1 LNRDEKT
8 GGFSS
13 LGEFLVKVRKACDG
27 EGTPDSRLRKTAG
40 HMEESDD
47 SQGGYLTPELW
58 ADEILSVALENSIVR
73 SRATVLKASSD
84 SLKVRT
90 LVDSDRSSNIFGGVS
105 FSWVDERGSKTSGIS
120 KPALGLRELTPH
132 KLVGSCWVSNEL
144 EDDYGK
150 FGNFMK
156 LSFGRA
162 IRFWEDETFLNGGGA
177 GMPLGVIPAG
187 FTITV
192 TRAALG
198 TLDWTDIA
206 HMAER
211 LLPDSWNRAVW
222 LINPNALDEL
232 LESTASAAN
241 QVTVWDASRRTIM
254 NRPVIMT
261 ENCPD
266 LNTAGDII
274 LADFQHYIIA
284 DREMR
289 ISASRHV
296 PGSYGFLTDETFWK
310 VVLRVDGQPVV
321 DAAITPRYGANTLS
335 AFVILSTDS

>member
-1 LNRDEKT
+1 MGYDT
-8 GGFSS
+8 IDGGFSS
-13 LGEFLVKVRKACDG
+13 LGEFLVTVRKVCG
-27 EGTPDSRLRKTAG
+27 GNLRDSRLIGKTAG
-40 HMEESDD
+40 HMEISDD
-47 SQGGYLTPELW
+47 SQGGYLVPEKW
-58 ADEILSVALENSIVR
+58 ADEILHVALEDSIVR
-73 SRATVLKASSD
+73 QRATVLKATSD

-90 LVDSDRSSNIFGGVS
+90 LVDSDRSSNIFGGIS
-105 FSWVDERGSKTSGIS
+105 FSWVEERGAKTSGIS
-120 KPALGLRELTPH
+120 KPALGLRELTLH

-144 EDDYGK
+144 EDDYGN

-156 LSFGRA
+156 LAFGRA
-162 IRFWEDETFLNGGGA
+162 IRFWEDETFLNGTGA

-192 TRAALG
+192 GRANLG
-198 TLDWTDIA
+198 LLNWTDIA

-222 LINPNALDEL
+222 LLNPNALDEL
-232 LESTASAAN
+232 LEATASAAN
-241 QVTVWDASRRTIM
+241 QATVWDASRRTIM
-254 NRPVIMT
+254 NRPVILT
-261 ENCPD
+261 EKCPD

-310 VVLRVDGQPVV
+310 VVLRVDGQPIV

-335 AFVILSTDS
+335 AFVILSTNS